1 MAIEFPISD
10 LPLDLNLDDAVEAA
24 YGDDLDW
31 IAGKLRRG
39 VSVLIE
45 ADKQVVTFL
54 YSALRRRLRD
64 PDAGRPLRCR
74 FVSGQPRRPEGADDS
89 PAQQQ
94 QMPSSL
100 MALMIR
106 EITDLV
112 RSAEPGTVI
121 VIPHVDLLTTT
132 TRSGLS
138 MEAKEVIALVYE
150 NPEVLLLGFKDP
162 EFELP
167 KTIEGVFT
175 AKRQIMGIER
185 RRLTRVIV
193 QREARKFGV
202 ESFDPFSLYKYVSGL
217 NVIRLR
223 QILEQFTDR
232 MDFDPRNPEARQR
245 LFGEIREL
253 TRGAELEIPKIQLEE
268 DIGGYEGVK
277 KRIRK
282 DILDLLKR
290 CDGMAS
296 EQEVRTVEE
305 LIPRGII
312 FEGPPGTGKT
322 YFAKAIATEIDATA
336 IVISGPEMKS
346 KWVGESESNL
356 RNIFTRARR
365 SAPAIIIFDEI
376 DSFAQRRGTYTG
388 SGVEHSMVNQL
399 LTEMDGFRKD
409 ELVFVIGT
417 TNFVEALDEALLR
430 PGRFELKIRIPYPKE
445 KDRREILEIYRKKFK
460 LDLPDEVFEYTVRKT
475 SGFVNSDR
483 RTRFSGD
490 HLYALCR
497 GLARESIRKGPDH
510 TLTEEDVDEVS
521 GDTFELSKPTEAE
534 EKVIATHECGHAIVG
549 VLLEEAARPDKV
561 TIEGED
567 EMNLYYTRFD
577 RDALGILTTTAR
589 AEADVAVAFGGRV
602 AEEICYGAI
611 TSGDMSDLNQAT
623 RVARIMVEGWGM
635 GVSQEFCYEESNDGF
650 RRRRLSDHREQQID
664 DEVDQILNSQKA
676 AARKL
681 LEEHRE
687 TLEAM
692 SDLLMEKRVLERKE
706 LKDFFSERGYTI
718 DWREKKLKVTDEKGQ
733 VVENPGPATP

>member
-1 MAIEFPISD
+1 MPIEFPIRD
-10 LPLDLNLDDAVEAA
+10 LPLELNVDDAVEAA
-24 YGDDLDW
+24 YGEDLDW
-31 IAGKLRRG
+31 IADKLRRN
-39 VSVLIE
+39 VSVLVE
-45 ADKQVVTFL
+45 CDKQVVTWL
-54 YSALRRRLRD
+54 YAALRGRLRD

-74 FVSGQPRRPEGADDS
+74 FVSGQPRRPEGSDDS
-89 PAQQQ
+89 PQQQ
-94 QMPSSL
+94 QQLPSSL
-100 MALMIR
+100 MQLMIR

-167 KTIEGVFT
+167 KTMESVFT
-175 AKRQIMGIER
+175 AKRAIVGIER
-185 RRLTRVIV
+185 RKLTRVIL

-202 ESFDPFSLYKYVSGL
+202 EHFDPFSLYKYCSGL
-217 NVIRLR
+217 NVVRLR
-223 QILEQFTDR
+223 EILEQFHDR
-232 MDFDPRNPEARQR
+232 MDYDPRNPEARTR

-253 TRGAELEIPKIQLEE
+253 TRGAELDVPKIDLDE
-268 DIGGYEGVK
+268 DIGGYKGVK
-277 KRIRK
+277 ERIKK
-282 DILDLLKR
+282 DILDLLKHA
-290 CDGMAS
+290 DGMDT
-296 EQEVRTVEE
+296 EDKVKQVEE
-305 LIPRGII
+305 LIPRGMI

-322 YFAKAIATEIDATA
+322 YFAKAIATAIDATA
-336 IVISGPEMKS
+336 IVVSGPEMKS

-409 ELVFVIGT
+409 ELVFVVGT
-417 TNFVEALDEALLR
+417 TNFVEALDDALLR

-445 KDRREILEIYRKKFK
+445 KDRRAILQIYRQKF
-460 LDLPDEVFEYTVRKT
+460 DLVLSDELFEHMVRKT

-497 GLARESIRKGPDH
+497 GLARQSIRKGKDH
-510 TLTEEDVDEVS
+510 QLNEEDVNEVI
-521 GDTFELSKPTEAE
+521 GDTFELSKPNAQE
-534 EKVIATHECGHAIVG
+534 EEVIAKHECGHAIVAT
-549 VLLEEAARPDKV
+549 LLDKAARPEKV

-567 EMNLYYTRFD
+567 EMNAYYTSFD
-577 RDALGILTTTAR
+577 RDSVGIITTTAR
-589 AEADVAVAFGGRV
+589 AEADIMVAFGGRV
-602 AEEICYGAI
+602 AEEVCYGEI
-611 TSGDMSDLNQAT
+611 SSGDQSDLHQAT
-623 RVARIMVEGWGM
+623 RLARIMVEAWGM
-635 GVSQEFCYEESNDGF
+635 GASQEFCYEETNEGF

-664 DEVDQILNSQKA
+664 EEVDAILERQRN
-676 AARKL
+676 AARTL
-681 LEEHRE
+681 LEEHKE
-687 TLEAM
+687 TLEEMAK
-692 SDLLMEKRVLERKE
+692 LLLEKRVLERKD
-706 LKDFFSERGYTI
+706 LKDFFKDRGYDV
-718 DWREKKLKVTDEKGQ
+718 DWREKKLTVKDEQGE
-733 VVENPGPATP
+733 VVEA